1 VFLDIEWFHLNSE
14 QQELEVR
21 AATRDM
27 EVQAALK
34 TNKKVFLPSDDE
46 IIAMKE
52 PTGRTAQ
59 KKYND
64 FVMWWT
70 GGDLR
75 GGFSDARLSF
85 LRREALFA
93 SRDTE
98 VVNDSVK
105 SGALSSRETTDL
117 HETVSNHS
125 GEAPTEILLYN
136 ENFNKFRL
144 WYTGAKMVKIPKP
157 GEEDEG
163 EDEPPEPTK
172 DEMLVIEQKRQLRL
186 VARTIFLSMRLL
198 AVDKR
203 KEEMAALVSIY
214 KSFLSFYHFLF
225 FIFFLLCFKN

>member
-1 VFLDIEWFHLNSE
+1 MDIEWFRLNSE
-14 QQELEVR
+14 HQELEVR
-21 AATRDM
+21 AAARDL
-27 EVQAALK
+27 EVQAVLK

-46 IIAMKE
+46 IITMKE

-70 GGDLR
+70 GGDLK

-93 SRDTE
+93 SRDTD

-105 SGALSSRETTDL
+105 SEALSSKETSDL
-117 HETVSNHS
+117 HAAVSNHN
-125 GEAPTEILLYN
+125 GEAPTEMLLYN

-157 GEEDEG
+157 GEEDEEE

-172 DEMLVIEQKRQLRL
+172 DEILVIEQKRQLRL
-186 VARTIFLSMRLL
+186 VARTNLLSTRLL
-198 AVDKR
+198 VVDKR
-203 KEEMAALVSIY
+203 KEDAAALVGISAICF
-214 KSFLSFYHFLF
+214 SPVMS
-225 FIFFLLCFKN
+225 CFKLIFPPF